1 LRAKI
6 STKRIKEVTQ
16 KGSSRTNKRKEEKEG
31 IRKGMDYFI
40 KLKPIELKGGLK

>member
-1 LRAKI
+1 
-6 STKRIKEVTQ
+6 VTQ

-31 IRKGMDYFI
+31 FGSGRGSFI